1 MRPQGRLDEGGDTM
15 EIITSIHEYLINPMI
30 EATGGEFSGKEMFC
44 RILLFLFLIFIIV
57 IV

>member
-1 MRPQGRLDEGGDTM
+1 M